1 MARYEHIKIFQC
13 DYILY
18 IEIYKTTGNFRRE
31 FKYSLGEK
39 LKNSAH
45 EILDAIMRT
54 NSMPDKEKQKCFPEI
69 DFKKENLR
77 VYLRIAADLKLIS
90 PGRLGV
96 LNERIEELG
105 RQLGGWQKWTAKSRK
120 FFGRPFFPEFPPAM
134 GRGEGARET

>member
-1 MARYEHIKIFQC
+1 MSRYEHIRIFQC
-13 DYILY
+13 AYMLT
-18 IEIYKTTGNFRRE
+18 IEIYKTTANFNRE
-31 FKYSLGEK
+31 FKYTLGEK
-39 LKNSAH
+39 LKNAAH
-45 EILDAIMRT
+45 EILDVIMRT

-105 RQLGGWQKWTAKSRK
+105 RQLGGWQKWTAKSR
-120 FFGRPFFPEFPPAM
+120 
-134 GRGEGARET
+134 

>member
-1 MARYEHIKIFQC
+1 MSRYEHIRIFQC
-13 DYILY
+13 AYMLT
-18 IEIYKTTGNFRRE
+18 IEIYKTTGNFSRE

-45 EILDAIMRT
+45 EILDAIMRV
-54 NSMPDKEKQKCFPEI
+54 NSMPDKEKEKCFPEI
-69 DFKKENLR
+69 DLKKENLR

-105 RQLGGWQKWTAKSRK
+105 RQLGGRPRGRASRPAGQAK
-120 FFGRPFFPEFPPAM
+120 M
-134 GRGEGARET
+134 GSER